1 MKTFRP
7 PAISSAVFVP
17 DYPHSVLKARF
28 ALKRDP
34 RADFPEII
42 LGRLSL
48 YCRQF
53 GILISIL
60 PQSPVFVLRIEGA
73 LVAFNPERED
83 CRYVVQNRHLAFG
96 NRSIIDENI
105 LSSAFRFVF
114 PAYKRGITTRIGVF
128 EENRDASIR
137 PLSKVPLFRYHRMR
151 NRFKNT
157 NVCMTRYQNSI
168 RNNSGE
174 RPE

>member
-1 MKTFRP
+1 MKISRP

-42 LGRLSL
+42 LARLSS
-48 YCRQF
+48 YCRQYR
-53 GILISIL
+53 ILISIL

-73 LVAFNPERED
+73 LVAVNPERED

-96 NRSIIDENI
+96 NRSIIDESI

-128 EENRDASIR
+128 EENRDASIVSRFIFPTAIEIDREAQFAYRKNCPPELFKR
-137 PLSKVPLFRYHRMR
+137 PH
-151 NRFKNT
+151 
-157 NVCMTRYQNSI
+157 
-168 RNNSGE
+168 GE
-174 RPE
+174 P